1 MINDVYSF
9 CHHPESPQQ
18 KKANASIYLIVNG
31 FLFIETT
38 TLRSLLIIILDTN
51 VNSPWTQTCISQ
63 ADCILL
69 VGIADGSPAIGEYE
83 RFLLGMKTTARKELV
98 LLHTDRFSSPGVTRA
113 WLRNRVWINGGH
125 HHVQMDF
132 RTTAVPVHTQTR
144 KFGTALKQ
152 RVQVI
157 QAEIQKYTSRRVRQ
171 SPLYSAETPFK
182 GDFHR
187 IARRLCGK
195 SIGLVLGG
203 GGARGISQVGI
214 IRAMEESGIPI
225 DIIGGTSIGSFIGA
239 LYARDADVV
248 PMYGRAKKFS
258 GRMASMWRF
267 ALDLTYP
274 SASYTTG
281 HEFNRGIFKTFGNT
295 QIEDFWLE
303 FYCNTTN
310 ISKSRSEIHTSGYA
324 WRYVRASMSL
334 AGLLPPLCDE
344 GSMLLDGGYVD
355 NLTVSHMKSL
365 GADIIFA
372 IDVGSLDD
380 NVPQNFGD
388 SLSGFWAF
396 ANRWN
401 PFSSYPNPPTLAEIQ
416 ARLAYVSSVDALER
430 AKTTP
435 GCLYMRPPIDDYGTL
450 DFGKFDEIYQVGYKF
465 GQEYLAKMRDQ
476 GILPLVDETE
486 EKKALRRTMA
496 PRRASI

>member
-1 MINDVYSF
+1 M
-9 CHHPESPQQ
+9 
-18 KKANASIYLIVNG
+18 YLFGIV
-31 FLFIETT
+31 LMQ
-38 TLRSLLIIILDTN
+38 LISDTN

-69 VGIADGSPAIGEYE
+69 VGLADGSPAIGEYE

-98 LLHTDRFSSPGVTRA
+98 LLHADRFSAPGTTRA

-125 HHVQMDF
+125 HHVQMEF
-132 RTTAVPVHTQTR
+132 RTSSVPVHPQTR

-152 RVQVI
+152 RVQVL

-171 SPLYSAETPFK
+171 TPLYSADTPFK

-203 GGARGISQVGI
+203 GGARGISQIGI
-214 IRAMEESGIPI
+214 IRALEESGIPI

-248 PMYGRAKKFS
+248 PMYGRAKKFA

-281 HEFNRGIFKTFGNT
+281 HEFNRGIFKTFGKS

-365 GADIIFA
+365 GADVIFA
-372 IDVGSLDD
+372 VDVGSLDD
-380 NVPQNFGD
+380 DTPQTFGD

-430 AKTTP
+430 AKNTP
-435 GCLYMRPPIDDYGTL
+435 GCLYMRPPVDDYGTL

-465 GQEYLAKMRDQ
+465 GQEFLAKMRDK
-476 GILPLVDETE
+476 GVLPLVDETE